1 MKKSFVARVLAFSM
15 ANLITVAAVTGV
27 TSFIS
32 HAEENQ
38 EVVTKSFTLT
48 ELVSNTTLSS
58 QKASLGSI
66 SNVSF
71 DIQSDQNTYVTD
83 LAPSFPGY
91 HLERA
96 DYKKGYSNYT
106 GIDYFFLKPYTVKAT
121 GETAYSV
128 YIHYTGAAGT
138 SDLSTSAAHTNGT
151 HLFCH
156 YALNNYKVSYL
167 ADDDVANI
175 PVDENIYTIENS
187 SCITVSSE
195 VPVKEGYNFDGWVL
209 EGTENLYQPGDTISL
224 SDLSGEEVNFLA
236 SFSEIEI
243 PKANIEV
250 SSEVV
255 TSWND
260 QVQLNVTVT
269 NLSDVTAKNWKIAF
283 DLDGN
288 IDQIWNAEV
297 VSSENGSYVISH
309 PSWKTDL
316 AAGESYTFGLIA
328 TKNSEEDLSINESTL
343 VSKEESVDLE
353 NVNVSLSKQAWSYGY
368 NGEIKIENNFD
379 SSLDGWTLE
388 FDFADEITNIWNATI
403 VSHEDNHYVIENAG
417 HNGSIAP
424 SSSVSFGFS
433 ATPADGAEFSEAD
446 LENVSATVIR

>member
-1 MKKSFVARVLAFSM
+1 MKKSFVTRLLAYSM
-15 ANLITVAAVTGV
+15 AGLLSV
-27 TSFIS
+27 TSVIGATSFVS
-32 HAEENQ
+32 FAEEEQ
-38 EVVTKSFTLT
+38 EVITKTFT
-48 ELVSNTTLSS
+48 VQGIVCND
-58 QKASLGSI
+58 KLGSQEDTLGKQT
-66 SNVSF
+66 NVTF
-71 DIQSDQNTYVTD
+71 EVRSDEYTYVKD
-83 LAPSFPGY
+83 LAPVIPGY
-91 HLERA
+91 HLERV
-96 DYKKGYSNYT
+96 DYKKGFSNYV
-106 GIDYFFLKPYTVKAT
+106 GADYFFLKPFINSTTKLQ
-121 GETAYSV
+121 GYSV
-128 YIHYTGAAGT
+128 TLHYTGAAGT
-138 SDLSTSAAHTNGT
+138 SNLTVSPADSRDKF
-151 HLFCH
+151 LFCH
-156 YALNNYKVSYL
+156 YALNNYKVNYL
-167 ADDDVANI
+167 ADEDVTNV
-175 PVDENIYTIENS
+175 PVDENVYTIENS
-187 SCITVSSE
+187 SDITVSSDI
-195 VPVKEGYNFDGWVL
+195 PVKEGYNFDGWVL

-224 SDLSGEEVNFLA
+224 SELSGEEVNFLA

-368 NGEIKIENNFD
+368 TGEIKIENNSD

-388 FDFADEITNIWNATI
+388 FDFADEITNIWNANI

-417 HNGSIAP
+417 HNGSIAS

-446 LENVSATVIR
+446 LENVSVTVIR